1 MIKVYFLG
9 AGEIAVPVIDKLV
22 KEQNID
28 VVGIGT
34 QLDQPAGRKKI
45 LTPTPV
51 GKWGIDND
59 YEVDRIASVND
70 DEFIQKMQ
78 QLAPDFILVISF
90 GQLLKETILNLPKYG
105 CINIHSSILPKY
117 RGASPIISAI
127 INQEIETGV
136 TFMEMAKGLDTG
148 DIYKILNYPLNMQ
161 KSAGIVEYEL
171 GKLAADNCADIL
183 DGIMSGKLTK
193 TAQDHSQATVC
204 HKIKKAQG
212 RINWNET
219 ANQVVAKINGFNPW
233 PGAFFT
239 FRTPKRSITIK
250 ILEAEII
257 ENIAAATPGEVLEA
271 SKHNWLVSCS
281 NQVIKIKKV
290 IPQGKKEMTGVEFLR
305 GCNFIKQGT
314 VLAVDEQD

>member
-22 KEQNID
+22 TEQNID
-28 VVGIGT
+28 IVGIGT

-51 GKWGIDND
+51 GKWGLEND
-59 YEVDRIASVND
+59 FKVDRLASVND
-70 DEFIQKMQ
+70 EDFIEKMR

-90 GQLLKETILNLPKYG
+90 GQLLKETILNLPTFG

-127 INQEIETGV
+127 VNQEVETGV

-148 DIYKILNYPLNMQ
+148 DIYRIINYPLTTK

-171 GKLAADNCADIL
+171 GKLAADNCATIL
-183 DGIMSGKLTK
+183 EKIISGELTK
-193 TAQDHSQATVC
+193 QPQNHAEATVC

-212 RINWNET
+212 KINWQES
-219 ANQVVAKINGFNPW
+219 ASQIIAKINGFNPW

-239 FRTPKRSITIK
+239 FETPKRNITIK
-250 ILEAEII
+250 ILEAEITETI
-257 ENIAAATPGEVLEA
+257 TATTPGEVLEA
-271 SKHNWLVSCS
+271 NKHNWTVSCYDKAI
-281 NQVIKIKKV
+281 NIKKV

-314 VLAVDEQD
+314 IL